1 MRAYSARLTHRP
13 PCVSVRFF
21 CSVAVILIAAPA
33 GAQAWTVSNRA
44 VGPVRFGMTMAQALV
59 ATGGRLRVDDCNETC
74 CSVSLTGSED
84 VSFLAEDGV
93 ITRVQVTT
101 PGIRTLSGR
110 GVGDTEAAIQRAF
123 PGQIR
128 AEEHTYDENGHYLVF
143 LPRDRADQSHG
154 IIFDTDGQRV
164 TGVRAGL
171 WPSVG
176 YVEGCY

>member
-1 MRAYSARLTHRP
+1 MFLRLA
-13 PCVSVRFF
+13 CLLLF
-21 CSVAVILIAAPA
+21 AAPA
-33 GAQAWTVSNRA
+33 SAQAWTVSNRA

-59 ATGGRLRVDDCNETC
+59 ATNGRLRIDDCNDTC
-74 CSVSLTGSED
+74 CSASLDGSD
-84 VSFLAEDGV
+84 DLSFLAEDGV

-110 GVGDTEAAIQRAF
+110 GVGDSEAAIRRAF

-128 AEEHTYDENGHYLVF
+128 QEPHTYDERGHYLIFV
-143 LPRDRADQSHG
+143 PRDAADRRETG
-154 IIFDTDGQRV
+154 LIFDTDRQRV

-171 WPSVG
+171 QPSVG